1 MAPSQRKLDAPIS
14 MKILMMSPHELIDS
28 EEEPIV
34 VSAKAGSNRRG
45 SDHPDFILSD
55 CLSDTDEDE
64 DGNVD
69 FWAYATPALSARIAS
84 PISF

>member
-1 MAPSQRKLDAPIS
+1 MIS
-14 MKILMMSPHELIDS
+14 AKAGSNPYKGYGVVSAKAGCPDLNEDSDDEPPELIDS

-45 SDHPDFILSD
+45 SAHPDFIFSD

-64 DGNVD
+64 DGNGESD
-69 FWAYATPALSARIAS
+69 SE
-84 PISF
+84 